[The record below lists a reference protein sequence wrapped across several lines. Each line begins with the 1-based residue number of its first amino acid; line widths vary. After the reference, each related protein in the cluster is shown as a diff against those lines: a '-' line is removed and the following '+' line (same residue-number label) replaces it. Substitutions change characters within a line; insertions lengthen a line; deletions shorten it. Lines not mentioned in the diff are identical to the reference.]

1 MNAEDLK
8 NWIDSLTQDID
19 FVYQGKNGVICP
31 FDRRNISLCY
41 DGKEIT
47 VHSVLDAMQTPF
59 INGYA
64 LNDICGQLE
73 I

>member
-1 MNAEDLK
+1 MNADYLK

-19 FVYQGKNGVICP
+19 FVYQGKTGVICP
-31 FDRRNISLCY
+31 FDRQNISLCY

-47 VHSVLDAMQTPF
+47 VHSVSDAMKTPF

-64 LNDICGQLE
+64 LNDICEQLE